1 MPGPPPPECGA
12 PTRRQ
17 ASPTQPTAGPR
28 PRELARRPLGAPLI
42 KSLGRP
48 RSRPRSA
55 LAPASE
61 PAPGSDSED
70 DNRHPVH
77 RKSYYDADTE
87 ERAHTAR
94 PGGALNATLHV
105 LELLVANVEGWCP
118 RSSFGTGT
126 TSNTE
131 WESQRFCVAQTS

>member
-1 MPGPPPPECGA
+1 M
-12 PTRRQ
+12 
-17 ASPTQPTAGPR
+17 
-28 PRELARRPLGAPLI
+28 I

-87 ERAHTAR
+87 GRAHTAR
-94 PGGALNATLHV
+94 PGGVFSSQHNSPIAAALAELESDGADGDDGDGGDGGGADELKGYELRPSDRAYENMIQIYVCIRKFERMKSGNWHCNAT
-105 LELLVANVEGWCP
+105 
-118 RSSFGTGT
+118 R
-126 TSNTE
+126 
-131 WESQRFCVAQTS
+131 